1 MAGPRGP
8 MPGHTARQVD
18 PVSARRVAN
27 RILAGAGRPAKLYAR
42 KTREMS
48 VSVAP
53 RDHRLL
59 AELLVQSLEQD
70 PNVRSVVNDAAF
82 AAGQRAGDVFP
93 RTVGRGIAKLRI
105 PATSLRRRPHR
116 AAQPSVRTPSRGTI
130 RRWCAC
136 GSRPP
141 PEPMLRGDQSDHIGR
156 CAE

>member
-1 MAGPRGP
+1 
-8 MPGHTARQVD
+8 
-18 PVSARRVAN
+18 VSARRVAN

-42 KTREMS
+42 ATREMS

-93 RTVGRGIAKLRI
+93 RTVVEALR
-105 PATSLRRRPHR
+105 SCGYLPHR
-116 AAQPSVRTPSRGTI
+116 YDGGPIELRNRPFAHRREGPYGGGVRADLDPH
-130 RRWCAC
+130 
-136 GSRPP
+136 PN
-141 PEPMLRGDQSDHIGR
+141 R
-156 CAE
+156 CCVAINPIT